1 MRTLRVKLKMN
12 YQTYDELV
20 SLVRELRSNLKEY
33 SRVEQDKIIRKT
45 LKISQVSILE
55 IDGTSDLINF
65 GEALDTMS
73 NN

>member
-1 MRTLRVKLKMN
+1 MN
-12 YQTYDELV
+12 YQTDDELV

>member
-1 MRTLRVKLKMN
+1 MN

>member
-1 MRTLRVKLKMN
+1 MN

-33 SRVEQDKIIRKT
+33 SRVEQDKITRKT

>member
-1 MRTLRVKLKMN
+1 MN
-12 YQTYDELV
+12 YQTYDELD

-55 IDGTSDLINF
+55 IDGASDLINF

>member
-1 MRTLRVKLKMN
+1 MN

-20 SLVRELRSNLKEY
+20 SLVQELRSNLKEY